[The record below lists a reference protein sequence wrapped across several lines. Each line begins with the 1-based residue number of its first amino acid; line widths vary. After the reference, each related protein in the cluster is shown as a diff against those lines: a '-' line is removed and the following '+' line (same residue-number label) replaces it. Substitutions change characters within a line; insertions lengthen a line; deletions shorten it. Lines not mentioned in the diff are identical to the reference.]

1 MFKISINIEDDVWKR
16 NLNSS
21 VFKNFI
27 NPELLNL
34 ILKISRKQKIYFY
47 DQILEKKSFIELKNF
62 GCDIK
67 ILISFIDDEAMSKLN
82 YNYRKK
88 EGSTNVLSFS
98 YCINE
103 SKSSFYL
110 GEIFCAFQTIS
121 KEAIDQGKDFYDHL
135 RHLILHGILHLLGY
149 DHIEEKDA
157 VTMEALEV
165 KILKKYFI
173 LNPYLQNDCD

>member
-1 MFKISINIEDDVWKR
+1 MFKISINIEDVAWKR
-16 NLNSS
+16 KLNSS
-21 VFKNFI
+21 LFKNFV
-27 NPELLNL
+27 NQELLNL
-34 ILKISRKQKIYFY
+34 VLKISRKKKLYFY
-47 DQILEKKSFIELKNF
+47 DQILEKKSFICLKDLDCN
-62 GCDIK
+62 IK
-67 ILISFIDDEAMSKLN
+67 ILISFIDDDTMSKLN
-82 YNYRKK
+82 CNYRKK

-121 KEAIDQGKDFYDHL
+121 KEAINQGKDFYDHL

-149 DHIEEKDA
+149 DHIKEKDA
-157 VTMEALEV
+157 IIMEALEV

-173 LNPYLQNDCD
+173 LNPYLQNDCE